1 MKGSKMAEIKST
13 LDLVMERTRGL
24 SLSDR
29 ERDEMRS
36 RELQAK
42 VKSVLERFVSEYQGI
57 KWMRSELDGLGL
69 GTSPETG
76 KVVKS
81 EILGRLSLTGENG
94 RLFDVLEKVL
104 GLDTKPYRKTVTEFR
119 KAYTSERQKR
129 SKQALEELA
138 SLNISGTAVKPN
150 LVSER
155 GWIEK
160 SESILSEFRQKA
172 ESL

>member
-42 VKSVLERFVSEYQGI
+42 VKSALERFISEYQGI
-57 KWMRSELDGLGL
+57 KRMRSELDGLGL
-69 GTSPETG
+69 GTSPETA
-76 KVVKS
+76 KAVKS
-81 EILGRLSLTGENG
+81 EIVARISLTAENG
-94 RLFDVLEKVL
+94 RLIDILEKVL
-104 GLDTKPYRKTVTEFR
+104 GVDTKPYKKIVAEFR
-119 KAYTSERQKR
+119 KIYSSERQKS
-129 SKQALEELA
+129 SKRVLEQLA

-150 LVSER
+150 LMSDQ
-155 GWIEK
+155 GWKEK
-160 SESILSEFRQKA
+160 SESIFSEFRQRA

>member
-29 ERDEMRS
+29 ERGELRS

-42 VKSVLERFVSEYQGI
+42 VKSVLERFISEYQGI
-57 KWMRSELDGLGL
+57 KWMRSELGGL
-69 GTSPETG
+69 GTGPETG
-76 KVVKS
+76 KAVKS
-81 EILGRLSLTGENG
+81 EILARLSLTGENG

-104 GLDTKPYRKTVTEFR
+104 GEDTKPYKKVIAEFR
-119 KAYTSERQKR
+119 KAYASARQTR
-129 SKQALEELA
+129 SKLALEQLA
-138 SLNISGTAVKPN
+138 TLNISGTAVRPN
-150 LVSER
+150 LGSDP
-155 GWIEK
+155 GWKEK

>member
-1 MKGSKMAEIKST
+1 MAEIKST

-69 GTSPETG
+69 GTGPETG
-76 KVVKS
+76 KAVTS
-81 EILGRLSLTGENG
+81 EILARLSLTGENG

-104 GLDTKPYRKTVTEFR
+104 GVDTKPYKKVIAEFR
-119 KAYTSERQKR
+119 KIYASERQKR
-129 SKQALEELA
+129 SKRVLEELA

-150 LVSER
+150 LVSDLGWKER
-155 GWIEK
+155 
-160 SESILSEFRQKA
+160 SESILSEFRQKT

>member
-1 MKGSKMAEIKST
+1 MAEIKST

-29 ERDEMRS
+29 ERGELRS

-42 VKSVLERFVSEYQGI
+42 VKSVLERFITEYQGI
-57 KWMRSELDGLGL
+57 KWMRSELGGL

-76 KVVKS
+76 KAVKS
-81 EILGRLSLTGENG
+81 EILARLSLTGENG

-104 GLDTKPYRKTVTEFR
+104 GEDTKPYKKVIAEFR
-119 KAYTSERQKR
+119 KAYASARQTR
-129 SKQALEELA
+129 SKLALEQLA
-138 SLNISGTAVKPN
+138 TLNISGTSVKPN
-150 LVSER
+150 LGSDP
-155 GWIEK
+155 GWKEK